1 MVRFTTIGGWLL
13 ALALVTAACG
23 ARPQEPLSSAV
34 SAAKSTVVSTSEPL
48 PRSIPPTA
56 EKASGVEATPPPLP
70 GAASGSGSPAPA
82 ATPFGLEPLR
92 AKPAPVSAGTVEEP
106 DGAGP
111 RVLGAGESTAEQQA
125 LLASLPD
132 GGQAPELENEVWLN
146 SAPLRLADLR
156 GKVVVLDMWTFG

>member
-23 ARPQEPLSSAV
+23 ARPQEPLPSAV
-34 SAAKSTVVSTSEPL
+34 SAAKSTAVSTSEPL

-56 EKASGVEATPPPLP
+56 EKASGVEATPLPLP

-82 ATPFGLEPLR
+82 ATPAQVPTG
-92 AKPAPVSAGTVEEP
+92 VVEEP
-106 DGAGP
+106 DWAGP
-111 RVLGAGESTAEQQA
+111 RVLGDGEPTAEQQA

-156 GKVVVLDMWTFG
+156 GKVVLLDMWTFG

>member
-56 EKASGVEATPPPLP
+56 EKASGVKATPLPLP
-70 GAASGSGSPAPA
+70 GAASGSDSSTPA

-92 AKPAPVSAGTVEEP
+92 AKPAQVSAGVVEEP
-106 DGAGP
+106 DGAGEP
-111 RVLGAGESTAEQQA
+111 TAEQQA

-146 SAPLRLADLR
+146 SAPLHLADLR
-156 GKVVVLDMWTFG
+156 GKVVILDMWTFG

>member
-1 MVRFTTIGGWLL
+1 MIRFTAIGGWLL
-13 ALALVTAACG
+13 ALAFVTAACG
-23 ARPQEPLSSAV
+23 ARPQEPLPSAV
-34 SAAKSTVVSTSEPL
+34 SAANSTAASAFEAAPL
-48 PRSIPPTA
+48 S
-56 EKASGVEATPPPLP
+56 LP
-70 GAASGSGSPAPA
+70 GAASGSGLPAPA

-92 AKPAPVSAGTVEEP
+92 AKPAQVPTGVEEEP
-106 DGAGP
+106 AGVGS
-111 RVLGAGESTAEQQA
+111 RVLGAGPTAEQQA